1 MLLDCDSL
9 LSLTTT
15 WSQPFS
21 RYFVDHVHP
30 SIDRLGAWLLR
41 PYGMES
47 ATTNQ
52 SEAFNFVLKR
62 LQEWREAPIDAMALS
77 LFRLSQ
83 FHYAEIQRGRCGQGD
98 FCLRPGVSAVHS
110 DVVPA
115 LRSRPDDIVAR
126 IRGASTEP
134 QTGNA
139 TAETE
144 PSSPSPQ
151 LVDVEPDDEQDFQAT
166 SPADTG
172 AEAPA
177 SDVAAAGET
186 SVLTSAERAAVI
198 IDNQQI
204 ALNPKLAV
212 FTINGTS
219 EPRVVRLFPS
229 VTCSCP
235 ATSDCYHVMAARL
248 AIGISS
254 ASTKR
259 TINLSQLRK
268 NKRKRADK
276 TSGRKRPR
284 NNDVEVIP
292 ADDHDD
298 DETAE
303 IVAAINANATVADT
317 PADAAASP
325 SSPSPSSP
333 VRQDICYVCNA
344 AEPPA
349 GRCRGKRIL
358 RWVGCDT
365 CSRWYHMSCV
375 QLRKLPANYICELC
389 G

>member
-1 MLLDCDSL
+1 MLVDCDSL
-9 LSLTTT
+9 LSVTTT
-15 WSQPFS
+15 CSQPFS

-77 LFRLSQ
+77 LFRISQ

-98 FCLRPGVSAVHS
+98 YCLRPGVPAVHS

-115 LRSRPDDIVAR
+115 LRSRPDDIVAHFS
-126 IRGASTEP
+126 IRGGSTEP

-144 PSSPSPQ
+144 PSSPSSQ

-166 SPADTG
+166 SPADSG

-177 SDVAAAGET
+177 SDCSET
-186 SVLTSAERAAVI
+186 SVLSSAERAAVI

-219 EPRVVRLFPS
+219 EPRVIRL
-229 VTCSCP
+229 
-235 ATSDCYHVMAARL
+235 
-248 AIGISS
+248 
-254 ASTKR
+254 
-259 TINLSQLRK
+259 
-268 NKRKRADK
+268 
-276 TSGRKRPR
+276 
-284 NNDVEVIP
+284 
-292 ADDHDD
+292 
-298 DETAE
+298 
-303 IVAAINANATVADT
+303 
-317 PADAAASP
+317 
-325 SSPSPSSP
+325 
-333 VRQDICYVCNA
+333 
-344 AEPPA
+344 
-349 GRCRGKRIL
+349 
-358 RWVGCDT
+358 
-365 CSRWYHMSCV
+365 
-375 QLRKLPANYICELC
+375 
-389 G
+389 